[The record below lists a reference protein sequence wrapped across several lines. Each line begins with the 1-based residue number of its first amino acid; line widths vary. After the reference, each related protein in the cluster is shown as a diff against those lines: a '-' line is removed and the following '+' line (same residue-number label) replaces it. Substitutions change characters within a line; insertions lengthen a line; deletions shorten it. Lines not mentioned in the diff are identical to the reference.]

1 VRTIRCWQL
10 RSALTSYVD
19 NEVSEGERLRVED
32 HLERCDGCRHR
43 VSRERAVRQ
52 RLRRWSA
59 EMRGEGVPLSWPE
72 GANISSGRGVGNLL
86 RMAVVS
92 TAIALAVVLWSRWP
106 ASVAFAAH
114 GLLTDSRCASG
125 HTPSAPALKAMSRG
139 DCVRRCVEMGAHYV
153 FVSQGV
159 IYSIRN
165 QDFAALEHLAG
176 QDVQLEGEVLEHV
189 LTVAQVRPVTAR
201 RSNGDLPL
209 GEGELVATFAAAGV
223 LVPTAP

>member
-1 VRTIRCWQL
+1 MRTIRCWQL

-32 HLERCDGCRHR
+32 HLERCAACHHR
-43 VSRERAVRQ
+43 VSREQAVRQ

-59 EMRGEGVPLSWPE
+59 EMRAEGMPLSWP
-72 GANISSGRGVGNLL
+72 AHADTSSDRRGGTVL

-92 TAIALAVVLWSRWP
+92 AAAIAIAVVMWNRWP
-106 ASVAFAAH
+106 ADAGVAFAAH

-125 HTPSAPALKAMSRG
+125 HTPSAPALKTLSRG

-159 IYSIRN
+159 VYSIRN
-165 QDFAALEHLAG
+165 QSLVDLTHLAG
-176 QDVQLEGEVLEHV
+176 QDVLLEGKVRQHV
-189 LTVAQVRPVTAR
+189 LTVSQVRPLTAR
-201 RSNGDLPL
+201 RSNDDVHTRVVRVSL
-209 GEGELVATFAAAGV
+209 GT
-223 LVPTAP
+223 